1 MFFQEQINSTKVQ
14 FPLGKTQGE
23 TKLSHLMPLHGFR
36 HGAPEGNMHIYIT
49 INCLD
54 YKASKPL
61 TISNINQTQC
71 IYIYIHW
78 QVLHVGFWMH
88 VWIGIY
94 NNFSNMDVIYLQL
107 L

>member
-1 MFFQEQINSTKVQ
+1 MFCQEQINSTKVQ

-36 HGAPEGNMHIYIT
+36 HGAPEGNMHIYII
-49 INCLD
+49 INRLD

-71 IYIYIHW
+71 IYIHW
-78 QVLHVGFWMH
+78 QMLHVGFWMH
-88 VWIGIY
+88 VWIDIY

>member
-1 MFFQEQINSTKVQ
+1 MFCQEQINSTKVQ

-36 HGAPEGNMHIYIT
+36 HGAPEGNMHIYII

-71 IYIYIHW
+71 IYIHW
-78 QVLHVGFWMH
+78 QMLHVGFWMH

-94 NNFSNMDVIYLQL
+94 NNFSNMDVIDL
-107 L
+107 LLL